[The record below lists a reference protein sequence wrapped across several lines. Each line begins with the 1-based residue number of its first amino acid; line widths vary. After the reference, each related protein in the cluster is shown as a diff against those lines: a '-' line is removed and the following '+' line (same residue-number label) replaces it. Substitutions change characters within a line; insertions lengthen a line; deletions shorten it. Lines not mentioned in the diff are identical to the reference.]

1 MAATDSHAHD
11 MPCPDPSVHE
21 KTDRL
26 SAQAST
32 AALYVTQPHK
42 GTDPREP
49 KEDVLGKDGK
59 LSSKSECANMP
70 QGHGHGD

>member
-1 MAATDSHAHD
+1 MASSDNHSHSND
-11 MPCPDPSVHE
+11 IPCPDPSVHE

-42 GTDPREP
+42 GTDPRQP

-59 LSSKSECANMP
+59 LSSRSEW
-70 QGHGHGD
+70 